1 MAKPKSKPRTNSKA
15 KVKARAP
22 PATKVTP
29 KATARSASVDEPDT
43 FNTSGAVQPRSQ
55 DTHQA
60 VTLLDLP
67 LELLH
72 VIFDYAADR
81 DHLKHHR
88 YTIRMRERDSLGPEL
103 VIYQPSLLM
112 VSSALRASLTPHF
125 YSRYPFHLRIDT
137 RLMMSNSVGGPMRLQ
152 HLEGLLPYPL
162 GLSTIKLTL
171 VIHEIS
177 RDGFDFSFL
186 VDLGVE
192 LFKRYRTKKP
202 DSEGEVMSMHLSLA
216 TGSGVRRIFDWYLQE
231 LMDELHQW
239 AASRAVHNS
248 WSLERFVLW
257 LERWLKTDISFYST
271 RGTLLGCLHAK
282 TRYDRVLALDHY
294 YEGAY

>member
-1 MAKPKSKPRTNSKA
+1 MAKPKSKPRTNSNA
-15 KVKARAP
+15 KVKVRAP

-29 KATARSASVDEPDT
+29 KATVRSASVDEPDT
-43 FNTSGAVQPRSQ
+43 FNTSDAVQPRSQ

-60 VTLLDLP
+60 VTLLNLP

-88 YTIRMRERDSLGPEL
+88 YTIRMRERETA
-103 VIYQPSLLM
+103 
-112 VSSALRASLTPHF
+112 SAPNC
-125 YSRYPFHLRIDT
+125 RYPFHLRIDT

-177 RDGFDFSFL
+177 RDGFDFSFP

-192 LFKRYRTKKP
+192 LFKRYRTKKL
-202 DSEGEVMSMHLSLA
+202 DSEGEVMSMHLSWRLVCIDPLL
-216 TGSGVRRIFDWYLQE
+216 TPKSGVRRIFDWYLQE

-271 RGTLLGCLHAK
+271 KGTLLGCLHAK